1 MKPHTLFLT
10 LGILL
15 LGFSA
20 CEPLNETPETPAFS
34 LNLTSPDGE
43 PSTDNDNAVLQ
54 KLVYHLFIFRSN
66 TANPSPDNDGSNY
79 TFWRHTGDL
88 TLKQIREYTLSIP
101 SESTDRSYLLLVHAT
116 PKEKPESEIIS
127 KEGMTFSESEISMI
141 KENDNNYVPLSKDNY
156 YAIQQLTPEDI
167 AQGKTSIEF
176 KLKRA
181 VGELV
186 FDVMKCDEKSHNPID
201 IDTECS
207 STLDRVFRIDIA
219 VNGVIP
225 KVSLTNETRNPE
237 RINICFSKEIVLK
250 SDYTPD
256 FANNTGVIEPLTNAP
271 LDTNE
276 KAVKGATR
284 ICGPYLFSKMTLD
297 YPDEGATD
305 PEEGIKTILNFSYYD
320 TTPLPNGSYSTKKL
334 ILSLTDKPL
343 TIVKDHYTVT
353 NIRLRNNR
361 IIDLSVSGDFGI
373 DWKWD

>member
-207 STLDRVFRIDIA
+207 STLDRVFRIDIEI
-219 VNGVIP
+219 NGVIP

-237 RINICFSKEIVLK
+237 RINICFSK
-250 SDYTPD
+250 
-256 FANNTGVIEPLTNAP
+256 
-271 LDTNE
+271 
-276 KAVKGATR
+276 
-284 ICGPYLFSKMTLD
+284 MTLD
-297 YPDEGATD
+297 HPDEGATD
-305 PEEGIKTILNFSYYD
+305 PEEGIKTIINFSYYD

>member
-207 STLDRVFRIDIA
+207 STLDRVFRIDIEI
-219 VNGVIP
+219 NGVIP

-237 RINICFSKEIVLK
+237 RINICFSK
-250 SDYTPD
+250 
-256 FANNTGVIEPLTNAP
+256 
-271 LDTNE
+271 
-276 KAVKGATR
+276 
-284 ICGPYLFSKMTLD
+284 
-297 YPDEGATD
+297 
-305 PEEGIKTILNFSYYD
+305 
-320 TTPLPNGSYSTKKL
+320 
-334 ILSLTDKPL
+334 
-343 TIVKDHYTVT
+343 
-353 NIRLRNNR
+353 
-361 IIDLSVSGDFGI
+361 
-373 DWKWD
+373 

>member
-167 AQGKTSIEF
+167 A
-176 KLKRA
+176 
-181 VGELV
+181 
-186 FDVMKCDEKSHNPID
+186 
-201 IDTECS
+201 
-207 STLDRVFRIDIA
+207 
-219 VNGVIP
+219 
-225 KVSLTNETRNPE
+225 
-237 RINICFSKEIVLK
+237 
-250 SDYTPD
+250 
-256 FANNTGVIEPLTNAP
+256 
-271 LDTNE
+271 
-276 KAVKGATR
+276 
-284 ICGPYLFSKMTLD
+284 
-297 YPDEGATD
+297 
-305 PEEGIKTILNFSYYD
+305 
-320 TTPLPNGSYSTKKL
+320 
-334 ILSLTDKPL
+334 
-343 TIVKDHYTVT
+343 
-353 NIRLRNNR
+353 
-361 IIDLSVSGDFGI
+361 
-373 DWKWD
+373 

>member
-101 SESTDRSYLLLVHAT
+101 SEST
-116 PKEKPESEIIS
+116 EKPESEIIS

-207 STLDRVFRIDIA
+207 STLDRVFRIDIEI
-219 VNGVIP
+219 NGVIP

-297 YPDEGATD
+297 HPDEGATD
-305 PEEGIKTILNFSYYD
+305 PEEGIKTIINFSYYD

>member
-276 KAVKGATR
+276 KAVKGAKDDYVHIT
-284 ICGPYLFSKMTLD
+284 PQLFDDISKVVKNIDTIRDD
-297 YPDEGATD
+297 YWNDGVSELNRLKRMGIENNAELCKGSTTD
-305 PEEGIKTILNFSYYD
+305 SDSVCL
-320 TTPLPNGSYSTKKL
+320 GSNPSSAAITG
-334 ILSLTDKPL
+334 
-343 TIVKDHYTVT
+343 HQ
-353 NIRLRNNR
+353 
-361 IIDLSVSGDFGI
+361 F
-373 DWKWD
+373 